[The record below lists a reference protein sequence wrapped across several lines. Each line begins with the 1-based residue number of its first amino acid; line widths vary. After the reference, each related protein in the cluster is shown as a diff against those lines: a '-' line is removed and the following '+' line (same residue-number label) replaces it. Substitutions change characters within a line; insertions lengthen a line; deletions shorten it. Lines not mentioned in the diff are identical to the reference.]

1 MEKIYADY
9 KLDNTKDMFVFTPEG
24 NEFEFPFEDGYND
37 KHSPVTIIDPSSN
50 KNYLVVFN
58 E

>member
-9 KLDNTKDMFVFTPEG
+9 KLDNTNDMFVITPEG
-24 NEFEFPFEDGYND
+24 NEFIFLSEDGYND
-37 KHSPVTIIDPSSN
+37 THIPVTVIDPSSN
-50 KNYLVVFN
+50 KNYLVIFN